1 MHYINKN
8 TGEVGAYCEYASH
21 GSWNIYPTS
30 NNRYRIL
37 KREGII
43 TALDL
48 NIGGVFG
55 MVEVG
60 KEMPGYNRV
69 VNEIVQTTTPGD
81 DGVITYFEVYCD
93 DEYTIG

>member
-1 MHYINKN
+1 MHYMNKN
-8 TGEVGAYCEYASH
+8 TGKAGAYCEYTSH
-21 GSWNIYPTS
+21 GCWDIYPTS
-30 NNRYRIL
+30 TNRYRVL
-37 KREGII
+37 SQDGVI

-48 NIGGVFG
+48 NIDSGFG

-69 VNEIVQTTTPGD
+69 VNEIVQLTAPGD